1 MKKLIFPCRKSLKSL
16 FHVPVWA
23 GKTFYGENI
32 IFTFLASPLKCL
44 FKTILTDLSPLCFLQ
59 LLKFEKAKWVQHVR
73 FVTQTVAWQTFF
85 LQVSARTL

>member
-1 MKKLIFPCRKSLKSL
+1 
-16 FHVPVWA
+16 VPVWA

-32 IFTFLASPLKCL
+32 NFAFLASPLKCL

-73 FVTQTVAWQTFF
+73 FLSLKQWHGKHFF
-85 LQVSARTL
+85 FKFLPGHFKSFKPGI